1 MDPQRVLSGSSL
13 HLIEVEEDDDREIEV
28 ETNFEYVCLEILKSI
43 GTDDFKSVY
52 TLLIPETRG
61 FPVHQHVAFCRDIL
75 SKINEV
81 YEFQPTNLLV
91 ENEEDCIQVFKFLE
105 FLEYDHIEFLTDLF
119 SKLEEDPIK
128 VKNLDQFLEINKEKI
143 DQFTN
148 ILAHESKLI
157 LEFLRTYN
165 WDALKRYLNKII
177 GKDTIEISIELRS
190 KGEGTNG
197 NEGT

>member
-1 MDPQRVLSGSSL
+1 MKDPQKVLIGSSL
-13 HLIEVEEDDDREIEV
+13 PLIEVEEDDEQLSIE

-61 FPVHQHVAFCRDIL
+61 FPVHEHLAFCRDIL
-75 SKINEV
+75 SRIDEV
-81 YEFQPTNLLV
+81 YEFQFTNLLV
-91 ENEEDCIQVFKFLE
+91 ENEEDCTGLLKVLE
-105 FLEYDHIEFLTDLF
+105 FIEYDHVEFLTDLF
-119 SKLEEDPIK
+119 SKLGEDPIK

-148 ILAHESKLI
+148 TLGHESRLV

-177 GKDTIEISIELRS
+177 EKDAVEISIELRS
-190 KGEGTNG
+190 KGEETNG
-197 NEGT
+197 TGA